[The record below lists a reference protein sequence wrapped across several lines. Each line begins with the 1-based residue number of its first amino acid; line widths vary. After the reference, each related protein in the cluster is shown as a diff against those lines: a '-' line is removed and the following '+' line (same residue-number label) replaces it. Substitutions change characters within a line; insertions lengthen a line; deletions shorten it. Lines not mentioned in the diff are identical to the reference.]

1 MVPRCLPN
9 TIRAAAVLVYVSTS
23 TSWKLLESRSQ
34 TRLLFP
40 IPAWARLAEPSHV
53 LVQEGA
59 LQMKCPV
66 ARWLN
71 GAIVSSSVK
80 WSVCLEIDGLPESFQ
95 F

>member
-1 MVPRCLPN
+1 MF
-9 TIRAAAVLVYVSTS
+9 VYVSTS

-34 TRLLFP
+34 ARLLFP
-40 IPAWARLAEPSHV
+40 TQPGPTWAEPSHV

-59 LQMKCPV
+59 LQTKWPV

-71 GAIVSSSVK
+71 GALVSSSVK
-80 WSVCLEIDGLPESFQ
+80 WSVCLEMDGLPESFQ